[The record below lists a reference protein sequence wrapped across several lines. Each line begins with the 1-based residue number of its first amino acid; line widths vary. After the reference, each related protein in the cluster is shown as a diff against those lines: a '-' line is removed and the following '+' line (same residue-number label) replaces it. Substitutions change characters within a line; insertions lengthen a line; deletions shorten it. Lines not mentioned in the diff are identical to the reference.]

1 MPKIQTILVA
11 GDSHTWGQGSGG
23 ELELDSP
30 VNGELRPLAFTCP
43 SYVNLLRQ
51 RIGELTGSFAIEYQG
66 KALSDLCEGSRRS
79 QSALLD
85 EGHRLVLPANAEL
98 YRICFQGQTESSRAE
113 IYLDGIG
120 RLEID
125 LTMPVSAHMYRFI
138 PLLCEDGPKSLEI
151 RCRSGSVLIYRIEA
165 YRGPYALINAGIGS
179 CPLNRYLTPE
189 VWDSWITP
197 WQPAVVIAEGN
208 TINDWLTRESP
219 AEYGS
224 LLTRELEM
232 IRSLG
237 ARPYLHTVSP
247 ILGEQAEPH
256 SPYLYPEMVDT
267 VRKVAAVEGVP
278 LADTNRS
285 MEQFL
290 SGLPEQERPS
300 ALFCDPW
307 HPNPRGHML
316 YAQALFELLTADFLF
331 SSPAA
336 FCENQRDP

>member
-51 RIGELTGSFAIEYQG
+51 RIGELTGSLAIEYQG
-66 KALSDLCEGSRRS
+66 KALSDLCEGNRRG

-98 YRICFQGQTESSRAE
+98 YRICFQGQTESSRAD

-151 RCRSGSVLIYRIEA
+151 RCRSGSLSR
-165 YRGPYALINAGIGS
+165 PLCIN
-179 CPLNRYLTPE
+179 
-189 VWDSWITP
+189 
-197 WQPAVVIAEGN
+197 
-208 TINDWLTRESP
+208 
-219 AEYGS
+219 
-224 LLTRELEM
+224 
-232 IRSLG
+232 
-237 ARPYLHTVSP
+237 
-247 ILGEQAEPH
+247 
-256 SPYLYPEMVDT
+256 
-267 VRKVAAVEGVP
+267 
-278 LADTNRS
+278 
-285 MEQFL
+285 
-290 SGLPEQERPS
+290 
-300 ALFCDPW
+300 
-307 HPNPRGHML
+307 
-316 YAQALFELLTADFLF
+316 
-331 SSPAA
+331 
-336 FCENQRDP
+336 